1 MYKEQFTAWKPKT
14 KVLMLNSHDAG
25 VIYKLSAG
33 MPHFGRS
40 EIEFI
45 AKIHDSVAIAN
56 RAILKAI
63 GKT

>member
-1 MYKEQFTAWKPKT
+1 MYKKQFTAWKPKA
-14 KVLMLNSHDAG
+14 KVLVLNSNDAS

-45 AKIHDSVAIAN
+45 SKIHDSVAIAN

>member
-1 MYKEQFTAWKPKT
+1 MYREQFTPWIPGA
-14 KVLMLNSHDAG
+14 KVLMLNSNDAG

-33 MPHFGRS
+33 VPHFGKS

-45 AKIHDSVAIAN
+45 TKIHESAAMAN

-63 GKT
+63 KGT